1 MGQLGKKK
9 ITYSPDIVVGFEIF
23 KIVQETIKLAPRATE
38 WASTRGTL

>member
-23 KIVQETIKLAPRATE
+23 KIAQETKKLASRVPK
-38 WASTRGTL
+38 WASPRGTL